1 MTFQIRRAAAADQKT
16 IKSLVRA
23 AGINPLDLKWQ
34 RFLIA
39 EEEGQVVG
47 VGQVRRHGDGSRE
60 LASLAVVPERRGQGI
75 GDALVYALMA
85 QEGVARESGRVFL
98 FCQNSLEGYYARFG
112 FAAVGRPE
120 LPPKLRLW
128 HRMGNLMAS
137 VASRF
142 EHHPFHIV
150 AMAATAPLVDYDAR
164 RPGEGF
170 LPG

>member
-1 MTFQIRRAAAADQKT
+1 MTFQIRPAAAADQKT

-39 EEEGQVVG
+39 EEDGGVVG

-60 LASLAVVPERRGQGI
+60 LASLAVVPERKGQGV
-75 GDALVYALMA
+75 GSALVYALMA
-85 QEGVARESGRVFL
+85 PESGRVFL
-98 FCQNSLEGYYARFG
+98 FCQDSLEGYYARFG
-112 FAAVGRPE
+112 FAAVERPE

-150 AMAATAPLVDYDAR
+150 AMAATAPLVGQPTR
-164 RPGEGF
+164 RPFEGS

>member
-1 MTFQIRRAAAADQKT
+1 MTFRIRPAAAADQRT
-16 IKSLVRA
+16 ITSLVRA

-39 EEEGQVVG
+39 EEHGGVVG

-60 LASLAVVPERRGQGI
+60 LASLAVVPERMGRGVGSALV
-75 GDALVYALMA
+75 DALM
-85 QEGVARESGRVFL
+85 ARESGRVFL

-112 FAAVGRPE
+112 FIAVGRPE

-150 AMAATAPLVDYDAR
+150 AMAATAPLVDQPTR
-164 RPGEGF
+164 RLGEGS